1 MTDSYEAMKSQKE
14 VILARDNEFLRK
26 RRGELVI
33 ERDRARAELTRI
45 YDILAGI
52 NDAVEIGDDGYAR
65 FGSVNDA
72 DRLRALVGELEAS
85 RRSQI
90 IGKRVPS
97 TSLPEGALAQK
108 RYDIRKWASKPM
120 RQ

>member
-14 VILARDNEFLRK
+14 VILARDNEFLHK

-72 DRLRALVGELEAS
+72 DRLRALVGELEPAALADH
-85 RRSQI
+85 
-90 IGKRVPS
+90 GKRAEVD
-97 TSLPEGALAQK
+97 LANVHDGK
-108 RYDIRKWASKPM
+108 GSS
-120 RQ
+120 

>member
-1 MTDSYEAMKSQKE
+1 MTDSYEAMKAQKDA
-14 VILARDNEFLRK
+14 ILARDNEFLRK

-72 DRLRALVGELEAS
+72 DRLRALVGELEPAALADH
-85 RRSQI
+85 
-90 IGKRVPS
+90 GKRA
-97 TSLPEGALAQK
+97 EADLAKDQ
-108 RYDIRKWASKPM
+108 SE
-120 RQ
+120 